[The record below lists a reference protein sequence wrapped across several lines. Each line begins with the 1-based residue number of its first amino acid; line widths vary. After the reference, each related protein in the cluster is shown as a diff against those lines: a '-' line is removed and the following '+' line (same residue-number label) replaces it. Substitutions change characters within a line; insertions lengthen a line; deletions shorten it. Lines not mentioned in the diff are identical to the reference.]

1 VGFKKIAK
9 IHIDWNATHTKI
21 FYLEK
26 TIYSMEDLST
36 NDKLTLL
43 QYAISKY
50 EEENILMEKLK
61 TLFNQ
66 KDIDRGIATLIGTQ
80 KVRRIGP
87 DILQNN
93 ISHTGELPELS
104 PKLKSIIDNL

>member
-1 VGFKKIAK
+1 MDG
-9 IHIDWNATHTKI
+9 
-21 FYLEK
+21 
-26 TIYSMEDLST
+26 LSN
-36 NDKLTLL
+36 NDKLILL

-50 EEENILMEKLK
+50 EEENTLMEKLK
-61 TLFNQ
+61 NVLDQ

-93 ISHTGELPELS
+93 VSHTGELPELPS
-104 PKLKSIIDNL
+104 NLKSIIDNL